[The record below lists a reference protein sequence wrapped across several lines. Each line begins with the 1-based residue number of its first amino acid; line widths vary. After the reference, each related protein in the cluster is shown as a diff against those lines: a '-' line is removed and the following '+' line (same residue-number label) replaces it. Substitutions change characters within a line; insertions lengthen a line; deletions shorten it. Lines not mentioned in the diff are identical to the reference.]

1 MRCRLCRLND
11 LARRSSVGRAGSKL
25 TSTIAFSLAGILTVA
40 TVLLSG
46 GVANAWGPIRD
57 TYTMKVPADHVT
69 FNSITDDPS
78 WGDERGFTL
87 IKDVTGSENNMDT
100 AAAGDF
106 AETAEAKDG
115 HTYMV
120 KMFVHNNA
128 AANLNLFANNTRLMA
143 YMPTAS
149 GDSAMIQGTIA
160 ADNCGANTAGA
171 AGSPCA
177 FWDEAYLTAPEDG
190 NDFKVSYVLGSG
202 RYYNNVSL
210 AADNKDGF
218 VLPDS
223 IVTKDG
229 AQIGYEQMDGRVQ
242 GCFQYSG
249 YATFL
254 VYVEEEQADFILTK
268 QLRVE
273 GGDWEYNATANPGDV
288 VEYRIDYTNVG
299 DTDQDDVV
307 IRDTLAKT
315 TSFIADDDTVL
326 NDLDGTIGLNY
337 VNGSTVL
344 YNANNPSGATQTND
358 EWTVRGLNIG
368 SYAPDSNGIVTY
380 KTVVP
385 EEDELQCGDNVFENV
400 VIASTADG
408 SKLANTKLTVHR
420 ECAEPVVPPEEEQEH
435 PGAPEAG
442 VGIKT
447 AVASLVAFLICGAV
461 LACTLAKHKV
471 GENK

>member
-1 MRCRLCRLND
+1 MRRHQYKLNKLVHGGEAGRL
-11 LARRSSVGRAGSKL
+11 RAKL
-25 TSTIAFSLAGILTVA
+25 TSTIAFSLAGALTIATILT
-40 TVLLSG
+40 G
-46 GVANAWGPIRD
+46 GTANAWGPIRD

-100 AAAGDF
+100 ASAGDF

-120 KMFVHNNA
+120 KMFIHNNA

-177 FWDEAYLTAPEDG
+177 FWDEAYLIAPEDG
-190 NDFKVSYVLGSG
+190 NDFKVSYVSGSG

-218 VLPDS
+218 ALPDS

-229 AQIGYEQMDGRVQ
+229 AKVGYEQMDGQMQ

-254 VYVEEEQADFILTK
+254 VRVEEEQAEFTLTK

-273 GGDWEYNATANPGDV
+273 GDDQWGYNITADPGDV
-288 VEYRIDYTNVG
+288 IEYRIDYTNIG
-299 DTDQDDVV
+299 DTTQNDVV

-326 NDLDGTIGLNY
+326 NDLDGTIGLDY
-337 VNGSTVL
+337 VDGSAKL
-344 YNANNPSGATQTND
+344 YNANNPDGAVQSND
-358 EWTVRGLNIG
+358 EWTVKGLNIG
-368 SYAPDSNGIVTY
+368 DYASNSNGIVTY

-385 EEDELQCGDNVFENV
+385 DEGELQCGDNIFENV
-400 VIASTADG
+400 VIATTEGG
-408 SKLANTKLTVHR
+408 SKLANTKVTVHR
-420 ECAEPVVPPEEEQEH
+420 ECSDSPDPIIPGEEQ

-442 VGIKT
+442 TGVKT
-447 AVASLVAFLICGAV
+447 AVISLVAFMVCGAV
-461 LACTLAKHKV
+461 LTGVLLRKKSTD
-471 GENK
+471 KK